1 MDKLYYTKPL
11 AQTMTTSNTLTT
23 MFTATL
29 KTQLRTLFVCN
40 QDTVTRQ
47 VRFAIVPKWEA
58 DNPKHYI
65 YYNLQIRAW
74 DTFLSDLDLGIE
86 IGDQVRVYAD
96 TNLLS
101 VNVYG
106 SEFNYNWQ
114 TL

>member
-47 VRFAIVPKWEA
+47 VRFAIVPK
-58 DNPKHYI
+58 
-65 YYNLQIRAW
+65 
-74 DTFLSDLDLGIE
+74 
-86 IGDQVRVYAD
+86 
-96 TNLLS
+96 
-101 VNVYG
+101 
-106 SEFNYNWQ
+106 
-114 TL
+114 